1 MPKLEH
7 ITGEDI
13 EKYGVIAAPDVLSG
27 KPSENKAVFDRLVR
41 ELVALVVNRI
51 IDETNLLLEA
61 EDIRTEQESG
71 RVAAEQLRAAAEEL
85 RRQGEAARE
94 AAESARTKA
103 ETARSAAEQ
112 ERRAAEED
120 RRGAEAQREA
130 AEQARADEHTGLVA
144 QATAQA
150 DAAAESARQA
160 AESRD
165 AAKHSEQTVAARAEE
180 IVRTASAEARSWAA
194 GGTGTRPGEDTDN
207 AKYYAEQA
215 RQIAGAEYALK
226 TEAQG
231 YVDTHDQA
239 KDAHAAL
246 FQAER
251 QEAERLAGA
260 ALEEAKEY
268 ARAYAD
274 KPSVSV
280 AFTAAEWSGGTL
292 TIPQAKHGR
301 RSGVFGYQLRHKV
314 GGELLVTTWAVAGTG
329 VKWDESSKTITLTSD
344 DAYEGEIT
352 FLG

>member
-112 ERRAAEED
+112 
-120 RRGAEAQREA
+120 
-130 AEQARADEHTGLVA
+130 ARADEHTGLVA

-165 AAKHSEQTVAARAEE
+165 AAEHSEQTVAARAEE

-251 QEAERLAGA
+251 KEAEQLAGA
-260 ALEEAKEY
+260 ALEAAKEY

-301 RSGVFGYQLRHKV
+301 RSGAFGYQLRHKV
-314 GGELLVTTWAVAGTG
+314 GGELLVNTWSVAGTG
-329 VKWDESSKTITLTSD
+329 VRWDESSKTITLTSD